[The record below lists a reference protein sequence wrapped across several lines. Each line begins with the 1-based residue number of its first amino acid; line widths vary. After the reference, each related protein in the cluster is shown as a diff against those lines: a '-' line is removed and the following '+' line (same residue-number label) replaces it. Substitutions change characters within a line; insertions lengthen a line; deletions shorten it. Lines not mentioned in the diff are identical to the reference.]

1 MRGRNTVATVL
12 LGLLLALTF
21 HTTQAIYPSD
31 HWSHS
36 TQLTESNFEE
46 TIQAEIDAGKTM
58 FVRWI
63 ASPFWGWWQDQAP
76 AWNTI
81 TKAFA
86 GNKDVSFGDVNL
98 EEVDIR
104 GPPHNPGRQGWPTIR
119 YFNKE
124 TGISGADYVKKTNKP
139 ICKELGTTEAM
150 TAYVVEK
157 GNTSNSL
164 EQEL

>member
-1 MRGRNTVATVL
+1 
-12 LGLLLALTF
+12 
-21 HTTQAIYPSD
+21 
-31 HWSHS
+31 
-36 TQLTESNFEE
+36 
-46 TIQAEIDAGKTM
+46 
-58 FVRWI
+58 
-63 ASPFWGWWQDQAP
+63 
-76 AWNTI
+76 
-81 TKAFA
+81 
-86 GNKDVSFGDVNL
+86 L

-164 EQEL
+164 